1 MRVSRSGAPFPRVL
15 SVFKS
20 HISLSCPEADLR
32 VWKPPRTSPQAL
44 PSSTGSPAKV
54 FGRMGCGEG
63 EPFSKKVLPPR
74 RVFPHF
80 KSSSAACGLA
90 LPARFPLRN
99 GYPLLRRPFG
109 VPPGRAPHQARPPA
123 GSGETSGAGGALA
136 VVPQPVPLL
145 QQKKSPV
152 DRGQKK
158 TPSRWE
164 RQGGLERSL
173 AAAYFPT

>member
-20 HISLSCPEADLR
+20 HISLSCRRRICGYGSRPARLR
-32 VWKPPRTSPQAL
+32 RLSHLRQAHRQKFL
-44 PSSTGSPAKV
+44 EGWGA
-54 FGRMGCGEG
+54 GRETFFQKG
-63 EPFSKKVLPPR
+63 FPPR

-90 LPARFPLRN
+90 LPARFLLRN
-99 GYPLLRRPFG
+99 GYPLLRRLFG

-158 TPSRWE
+158 TPSR
-164 RQGGLERSL
+164 
-173 AAAYFPT
+173 